1 MDEKTSISNFLA
13 KDDLRDFGFHDGKA
27 VVGVGVE
34 RSSARHKE
42 TEKEHVEKRGQ
53 LFCLISRYFAVLRNC
68 RELPSTPLVP
78 SYRPPTR

>member
-1 MDEKTSISNFLA
+1 MAEKTSISNFLA

-27 VVGVGVE
+27 VVGVE

-53 LFCLISRYFAVLRNC
+53 PFCLISRYFAVLRNC
-68 RELPSTPLVP
+68 LELPSTPLVP